1 MNSEITIYS
10 IDELILY
17 LDDINE
23 YVNSILLYHNGYD
36 KLDLDEILMYLS
48 CGSEIIEAIK
58 QFICE

>member
-1 MNSEITIYS
+1 MNNEIIINS
-10 IDELILY
+10 IDELTLY
-17 LDDINE
+17 LDDIDE

-48 CGSEIIEAIK
+48 CVSEIIDAIK

>member
-48 CGSEIIEAIK
+48 CVSEIIEAIK